1 MAKSTINIIINLI
14 TSRIKAF
21 KYAWDGLVD
30 LLFNQ
35 EPVLV
40 HLAAIFVAL
49 GTAWFLDFPAWKW
62 AVVVGCIGFTLTT
75 EALNTAVEYVVD
87 LVSPDYH
94 VLAGKAK
101 DIAAAAVMISALT
114 SATVFGILIYDAL
127 V

>member
-1 MAKSTINIIINLI
+1 LLLNLI
-14 TSRIKAF
+14 TSRLKAF
-21 KYAWDGLVD
+21 KYAWDGLID
-30 LLFNQ
+30 LLFHQ

-40 HLAAIFVAL
+40 HLCAIAVAL
-49 GTAWFLDFPAWKW
+49 GTAWFLEFPAWKW
-62 AVVVGCIGFTLTT
+62 AAIVGCIGFTLTT

-114 SATVFGILIYDAL
+114 AVVVFGILIYDAL
-127 V
+127 R

>member
-1 MAKSTINIIINLI
+1 M
-14 TSRIKAF
+14 
-21 KYAWDGLVD
+21 
-30 LLFNQ
+30 
-35 EPVLV
+35 

-49 GTAWFLDFPAWKW
+49 GTAWFLDFSAWKW
-62 AVVVGCIGFTLTT
+62 VAIVGCIGFTLTT

-101 DIAAAAVMISALT
+101 DIAAAAVMIASLT
-114 SATVFGILIYDAL
+114 SAIIFGILIYDAL

>member
-1 MAKSTINIIINLI
+1 MAKPIVTVVINLVI
-14 TSRIKAF
+14 SRLKAF
-21 KYAWDGLVD
+21 KYAWDGLLD
-30 LLFNQ
+30 LLFHQ

-49 GTAWFLDFPAWKW
+49 GTAWFLDFSAWKW
-62 AVVVGCIGFTLTT
+62 VAIVGCIGFTLTT

-101 DIAAAAVMISALT
+101 DIAAAAVMIASLT
-114 SATVFGILIYDAL
+114 SAIIFVILIYDAL